1 MSHYGNEY
9 YILVGFC
16 VKKAYVIILILSACL
31 PLPIHMIILNLLAT
45 DR

>member
-16 VKKAYVIILILSACL
+16 VKKACVIILILSACL
-31 PLPIHMIILNLLAT
+31 LLPIHMVILNLLST

>member
-16 VKKAYVIILILSACL
+16 VKKVHVIVLILSACL
-31 PLPIHMIILNLLAT
+31 LLPIHMVILNLLAT